1 MTHSTQIPVSGSSH
15 ISNTSNDSQAH
26 LTSQQTTWF
35 LLDVND
41 DDAQSRRNSSSSSSS
56 SSSSVSAQV
65 VIDHVLPT
73 KPSQLRSEEESESDY
88 ALSSPARR
96 DSDADRRPPRSHLRI
111 VEAASD
117 ADDEAPK
124 KKPQK
129 SMVTVYTE
137 EDEDLVDE
145 MPRGDHERMM
155 RHNLRHRYR
164 KRSVPRKRLH
174 KRTQRVLQTELQS
187 QTWSRR
193 ESLQSNRHPGLSSEE
208 ALR

>member
-41 DDAQSRRNSSSSSSS
+41 DNAQSRRNSSSSSSS

-96 DSDADRRPPRSHLRI
+96 DSDVDRRPPRSH
-111 VEAASD
+111 
-117 ADDEAPK
+117 
-124 KKPQK
+124 
-129 SMVTVYTE
+129 
-137 EDEDLVDE
+137 
-145 MPRGDHERMM
+145 
-155 RHNLRHRYR
+155 
-164 KRSVPRKRLH
+164 
-174 KRTQRVLQTELQS
+174 
-187 QTWSRR
+187 
-193 ESLQSNRHPGLSSEE
+193 
-208 ALR
+208 